1 MAKDDSLKKPKKIDV
16 NRIMIF
22 ISSILIP
29 FLWID
34 LYLVLKNTSKLMVV
48 GIIATL
54 ILVWTGLLVAYI
66 HRMKNEEKAHSDEQV
81 EELLRTGKANYLM
94 QKKLAEKIDNIGEKV
109 AIPADEIITAQKAI
123 AKLTLARN
131 KENTDA
137 LMHSNEQVI
146 EKTLEVEERLSENN
160 QQIIDMQKNLMD
172 EKLQELTQS
181 QKLVLDNLNAVKES
195 LQSDM
200 QDVLSNM
207 IHEAL
212 EKELASAIEQIH
224 TYVKETA
231 SQAVDSVKE
240 NLAAEVPVMAA
251 VSPTE
256 DEELPDLGIPT
267 EDEEL
272 PDLGMPTED
281 EEMPDL
287 GMPAESEEL
296 PDPGMPAEDE
306 ELPDLGMPAESEEMP
321 DLGMPTE
328 DEEMPDLGMPTE
340 SEEMPDL
347 GMPAESEEL
356 PDSGMPT
363 ESEELPD
370 LGMPAES
377 EEMPDLGI
385 LTEDEELPDL
395 GIPTED
401 EELPDLGMP
410 TESEELP
417 DLGMPAMDEDLSNM
431 ELPVLG
437 EELSETELPDLS
449 DCSDLSE
456 EPVIGEMPLMEEE
469 PVEEVMPEEIPAMEE
484 TAEPETDMLT
494 LTEEIPISPEESVIE
509 EVKIPEETTMTE
521 EIPVSADESVIE
533 EVPAQEAEPSMADIS
548 NPNKIMT
555 PDEIAALIANL

>member
-1 MAKDDSLKKPKKIDV
+1 MAKDDSLKKPKKIEV

-34 LYLVLKNTSKLMVV
+34 LYLVSKNTSKLMVV
-48 GIIATL
+48 GIIAAL
-54 ILVWTGLLVAYI
+54 ILVWTGLLVTYI

-94 QKKLAEKIDNIGEKV
+94 QKKLAEKIDNIGEKDAV
-109 AIPADEIITAQKAI
+109 PADEIITAQKAI
-123 AKLTLARN
+123 AKLMLARN

-146 EKTLEVEERLSENN
+146 EKTLEVEEKLSENS
-160 QQIIDMQKNLMD
+160 QQIMDMQKNQMD
-172 EKLQELTQS
+172 EKLQELMQS

-207 IHEAL
+207 IHDTL

-224 TYVKETA
+224 TYVKEAA

-251 VSPTE
+251 VSPAMDEELPDPGMPAESEELPDHGMPTE
-256 DEELPDLGIPT
+256 DEELPDSGMPT

-272 PDLGMPTED
+272 PDLGVPTED
-281 EEMPDL
+281 
-287 GMPAESEEL
+287 
-296 PDPGMPAEDE
+296 
-306 ELPDLGMPAESEEMP
+306 
-321 DLGMPTE
+321 
-328 DEEMPDLGMPTE
+328 
-340 SEEMPDL
+340 
-347 GMPAESEEL
+347 
-356 PDSGMPT
+356 
-363 ESEELPD
+363 
-370 LGMPAES
+370 
-377 EEMPDLGI
+377 
-385 LTEDEELPDL
+385 
-395 GIPTED
+395 
-401 EELPDLGMP
+401 
-410 TESEELP
+410 EELP

-431 ELPVLG
+431 ELPTLG
-437 EELSETELPDLS
+437 EELSETELPDLT
-449 DCSDLSE
+449 DGGDLDE
-456 EPVIGEMPLMEEE
+456 EPSIGEMPVFDDLNDAASAVEEVQAE
-469 PVEEVMPEEIPAMEE
+469 PVEEVEAEEVPITEE
-484 TAEPETDMLT
+484 ATVEPDTDAVT
-494 LTEEIPISPEESVIE
+494 LTEEIPVSADESVIE
-509 EVKIPEETTMTE
+509 EVKIPEETTVTE

-533 EVPAQEAEPSMADIS
+533 EVPAQEASSSMADMS

>member
-34 LYLVLKNTSKLMVV
+34 LYLVLKNASKMMVV
-48 GIIATL
+48 GIIAAL
-54 ILVWTGLLVAYI
+54 ILVWTGLLVTYI

-109 AIPADEIITAQKAI
+109 AVPADEIITAQKAI

-146 EKTLEVEERLSENN
+146 EKTLEVEEKLSENS
-160 QQIIDMQKNLMD
+160 QQIMDMQRNLMD

-181 QKLVLDNLNAVKES
+181 QKLVLDNLNDVKES

-207 IHEAL
+207 IHDTL

-224 TYVKETA
+224 TYVKEA
-231 SQAVDSVKE
+231 VSQAVGSVKE
-240 NLAAEVPVMAA
+240 NPAAEVPVMAA
-251 VSPTE
+251 VSPAM
-256 DEELPDLGIPT
+256 DEELPDP
-267 EDEEL
+267 
-272 PDLGMPTED
+272 
-281 EEMPDL
+281 

-296 PDPGMPAEDE
+296 PDH
-306 ELPDLGMPAESEEMP
+306 
-321 DLGMPTE
+321 GMPTE
-328 DEEMPDLGMPTE
+328 D
-340 SEEMPDL
+340 
-347 GMPAESEEL
+347 
-356 PDSGMPT
+356 
-363 ESEELPD
+363 
-370 LGMPAES
+370 
-377 EEMPDLGI
+377 
-385 LTEDEELPDL
+385 
-395 GIPTED
+395 
-401 EELPDLGMP
+401 
-410 TESEELP
+410 EELP

-431 ELPVLG
+431 ELPTLG
-437 EELSETELPDLS
+437 EELSETELPDLT
-449 DCSDLSE
+449 DGGDLDE
-456 EPVIGEMPLMEEE
+456 EPVIGEMPLMDEEEPEAADTSLIDEEPSIGEMPVFDDLNDAASAAEEVQAE
-469 PVEEVMPEEIPAMEE
+469 PVEEVEAEEVPITEE
-484 TAEPETDMLT
+484 ATVEPDTDAVT
-494 LTEEIPISPEESVIE
+494 LTEEIPVSADESVIE
-509 EVKIPEETTMTE
+509 EVKIPEETTVTE

-533 EVPAQEAEPSMADIS
+533 EVPAQEASSSMADMS

>member
-48 GIIATL
+48 GIIAAL
-54 ILVWTGLLVAYI
+54 ILVWTGLLITYI
-66 HRMKNEEKAHSDEQV
+66 HRMKNEEKAHLDEQA

-109 AIPADEIITAQKAI
+109 AVPADEIITAQKAI

-146 EKTLEVEERLSENN
+146 EKTLEVEEKLSENN

-181 QKLVLDNLNAVKES
+181 QKLVLDNLKDVKES

-207 IHEAL
+207 IHDTL

-224 TYVKETA
+224 TYVKEAA

-240 NLAAEVPVMAA
+240 NLAAEVPAMAA
-251 VSPTE
+251 VSPAMDE
-256 DEELPDLGIPT
+256 QLPDMGMPEIDEELPDLGIPT

-272 PDLGMPTED
+272 PDLGMP
-281 EEMPDL
+281 
-287 GMPAESEEL
+287 AE
-296 PDPGMPAEDE
+296 G
-306 ELPDLGMPAESEEMP
+306 
-321 DLGMPTE
+321 
-328 DEEMPDLGMPTE
+328 
-340 SEEMPDL
+340 
-347 GMPAESEEL
+347 
-356 PDSGMPT
+356 
-363 ESEELPD
+363 
-370 LGMPAES
+370 
-377 EEMPDLGI
+377 
-385 LTEDEELPDL
+385 
-395 GIPTED
+395 

-431 ELPVLG
+431 ELPALG

-449 DCSDLSE
+449 DSSDLSE

-494 LTEEIPISPEESVIE
+494 LTEEIPVSPEESVIE
-509 EVKIPEETTMTE
+509 EVKIPEETTITE

-533 EVPAQEAEPSMADIS
+533 EVPAQEAEPSMADMS

>member
-29 FLWID
+29 FLWIG

-48 GIIATL
+48 GIIAAL
-54 ILVWTGLLVAYI
+54 ILVWTGLLVTYI

-109 AIPADEIITAQKAI
+109 VIPADEIITAQKAI

-224 TYVKETA
+224 TYVKEAA

-251 VSPTE
+251 VSPA
-256 DEELPDLGIPT
+256 
-267 EDEEL
+267 
-272 PDLGMPTED
+272 M
-281 EEMPDL
+281 
-287 GMPAESEEL
+287 
-296 PDPGMPAEDE
+296 DE
-306 ELPDLGMPAESEEMP
+306 ELPDLGMPAE
-321 DLGMPTE
+321 D
-328 DEEMPDLGMPTE
+328 
-340 SEEMPDL
+340 
-347 GMPAESEEL
+347 EEL
-356 PDSGMPT
+356 PDSGIPT

-370 LGMPAES
+370 LGM
-377 EEMPDLGI
+377 
-385 LTEDEELPDL
+385 
-395 GIPTED
+395 PTED

>member
-34 LYLVLKNTSKLMVV
+34 LYLVSKNTSKLMVV
-48 GIIATL
+48 GIIAAL
-54 ILVWTGLLVAYI
+54 ILVWTGLLVTYI

-94 QKKLAEKIDNIGEKV
+94 QKKLAEKIDNIGEKDAV
-109 AIPADEIITAQKAI
+109 PADEIITAQKAI
-123 AKLTLARN
+123 AKLMLARN

-146 EKTLEVEERLSENN
+146 EKTLEVEEKLSENS
-160 QQIIDMQKNLMD
+160 QQIMDMQKNQMD
-172 EKLQELTQS
+172 EKLQELMQS
-181 QKLVLDNLNAVKES
+181 QKLVLDNLNDVKES

-207 IHEAL
+207 IHDTL

-224 TYVKETA
+224 TYVKEAA

-251 VSPTE
+251 VSPAM
-256 DEELPDLGIPT
+256 DEELPDP
-267 EDEEL
+267 
-272 PDLGMPTED
+272 
-281 EEMPDL
+281 
-287 GMPAESEEL
+287 
-296 PDPGMPAEDE
+296 
-306 ELPDLGMPAESEEMP
+306 
-321 DLGMPTE
+321 
-328 DEEMPDLGMPTE
+328 
-340 SEEMPDL
+340 

-363 ESEELPD
+363 E
-370 LGMPAES
+370 
-377 EEMPDLGI
+377 
-385 LTEDEELPDL
+385 DEELPDH
-395 GIPTED
+395 
-401 EELPDLGMP
+401 GMP
-410 TESEELP
+410 TEDEELP

-431 ELPVLG
+431 ELPTLG
-437 EELSETELPDLS
+437 EELSETELPDLT
-449 DCSDLSE
+449 DGGDLDE
-456 EPVIGEMPLMEEE
+456 EPSIGEMPLMEEE
-469 PVEEVMPEEIPAMEE
+469 EPEAADTSLIDEEPSIGEMPVFDDLNDAASAAEEVQAEPVEEVEAEEVPITEE
-484 TAEPETDMLT
+484 ATVEPDTDAVT
-494 LTEEIPISPEESVIE
+494 LTEEIPVSADESVIE
-509 EVKIPEETTMTE
+509 EVKIPEETTVTE

-533 EVPAQEAEPSMADIS
+533 EVPAQEASSSMADMS

>member
-34 LYLVLKNTSKLMVV
+34 LYLVSKNTSKMMVV
-48 GIIATL
+48 GIIAAL
-54 ILVWTGLLVAYI
+54 ILVWTGLLVTYI

-94 QKKLAEKIDNIGEKV
+94 QKKLAEKIDNIGEKDAV
-109 AIPADEIITAQKAI
+109 PADEIITAQKAI
-123 AKLTLARN
+123 AKLMLARN

-146 EKTLEVEERLSENN
+146 EKTLEVEEKLSENS
-160 QQIIDMQKNLMD
+160 QQIMDMQKNQMD
-172 EKLQELTQS
+172 EKLQELMQS

-207 IHEAL
+207 IHDTL

-224 TYVKETA
+224 TYVKEAA

-251 VSPTE
+251 VSPAM
-256 DEELPDLGIPT
+256 DEELPDP
-267 EDEEL
+267 
-272 PDLGMPTED
+272 
-281 EEMPDL
+281 

-296 PDPGMPAEDE
+296 PDH
-306 ELPDLGMPAESEEMP
+306 
-321 DLGMPTE
+321 GMPTE
-328 DEEMPDLGMPTE
+328 D
-340 SEEMPDL
+340 
-347 GMPAESEEL
+347 
-356 PDSGMPT
+356 
-363 ESEELPD
+363 
-370 LGMPAES
+370 
-377 EEMPDLGI
+377 
-385 LTEDEELPDL
+385 
-395 GIPTED
+395 
-401 EELPDLGMP
+401 
-410 TESEELP
+410 EELP

-431 ELPVLG
+431 ELPTLG
-437 EELSETELPDLS
+437 EELSETELPDLT
-449 DCSDLSE
+449 DGGDLDE
-456 EPVIGEMPLMEEE
+456 EPSIGEMPLMEEE
-469 PVEEVMPEEIPAMEE
+469 EPEAADTSLIDEEPSIGEMPVFDDLNDAASAVEEVQAEPVEEVEAEEVPITEE
-484 TAEPETDMLT
+484 ATVEPDTDAVT
-494 LTEEIPISPEESVIE
+494 LTEEIPVSADESVIE
-509 EVKIPEETTMTE
+509 EVKIPEETTITE

-533 EVPAQEAEPSMADIS
+533 EVPAQETEPSMADMS

>member
-1 MAKDDSLKKPKKIDV
+1 MAKDDSLKKQKKIEV

-34 LYLVLKNTSKLMVV
+34 LYLVSKNTSKLMVV
-48 GIIATL
+48 GIIAAL
-54 ILVWTGLLVAYI
+54 ILVWTGLLVTYI

-94 QKKLAEKIDNIGEKV
+94 QKKLAEKIDNIGEKDAV
-109 AIPADEIITAQKAI
+109 PADEIITAQKAI
-123 AKLTLARN
+123 AKLMLARN

-146 EKTLEVEERLSENN
+146 EKTLEVEEKLSENS
-160 QQIIDMQKNLMD
+160 QQIMDMQKNQMD
-172 EKLQELTQS
+172 EKLQELMQS
-181 QKLVLDNLNAVKES
+181 QKLVLDNLNDVKES

-207 IHEAL
+207 IHDTL

-224 TYVKETA
+224 TYVKEAA

-251 VSPTE
+251 VSPAM
-256 DEELPDLGIPT
+256 DEELPDP
-267 EDEEL
+267 
-272 PDLGMPTED
+272 
-281 EEMPDL
+281 

-296 PDPGMPAEDE
+296 PDH
-306 ELPDLGMPAESEEMP
+306 
-321 DLGMPTE
+321 GMPTE
-328 DEEMPDLGMPTE
+328 DEELPDHGMPT
-340 SEEMPDL
+340 
-347 GMPAESEEL
+347 ESEEL

-363 ESEELPD
+363 E
-370 LGMPAES
+370 
-377 EEMPDLGI
+377 
-385 LTEDEELPDL
+385 DEELPDL
-395 GIPTED
+395 GVPTED
-401 EELPDLGMP
+401 
-410 TESEELP
+410 EELP

-431 ELPVLG
+431 ELPTLG
-437 EELSETELPDLS
+437 EELSETELPDLT
-449 DCSDLSE
+449 DGGDLDE
-456 EPVIGEMPLMEEE
+456 EPSIGEMPLMEEE
-469 PVEEVMPEEIPAMEE
+469 EPEAADTSLIDEEPSIGEMPVFDDLNDAASAVEEVQAEPVEEVEAEEVPITEE
-484 TAEPETDMLT
+484 ATVEPDTDAVT
-494 LTEEIPISPEESVIE
+494 LTEEIPVSADESVIE
-509 EVKIPEETTMTE
+509 EVKIPEETTVTE

-533 EVPAQEAEPSMADIS
+533 EVPAQEASSSMADMS

>member
-1 MAKDDSLKKPKKIDV
+1 MAKDDSLKKPKKIEV

-34 LYLVLKNTSKLMVV
+34 LYLVSKNTSKLMVV
-48 GIIATL
+48 GIIAAL
-54 ILVWTGLLVAYI
+54 ILVWTGLLVTYI
-66 HRMKNEEKAHSDEQV
+66 HRMKNEEKAHSDEQA

-94 QKKLAEKIDNIGEKV
+94 QKKLAEKIDNIGEKDAV
-109 AIPADEIITAQKAI
+109 PADEIITAQKAI
-123 AKLTLARN
+123 AKLMLARN

-146 EKTLEVEERLSENN
+146 EKTLEVEEKLSENS
-160 QQIIDMQKNLMD
+160 QQIMDMQKNQMD
-172 EKLQELTQS
+172 EKLQELMQS

-207 IHEAL
+207 IHDTL

-224 TYVKETA
+224 TYVKEAA

-251 VSPTE
+251 VSPAM
-256 DEELPDLGIPT
+256 DEELPDP
-267 EDEEL
+267 
-272 PDLGMPTED
+272 
-281 EEMPDL
+281 

-296 PDPGMPAEDE
+296 PDH
-306 ELPDLGMPAESEEMP
+306 
-321 DLGMPTE
+321 GMPTE
-328 DEEMPDLGMPTE
+328 DEELPDHGMPT
-340 SEEMPDL
+340 
-347 GMPAESEEL
+347 ESEEL

-363 ESEELPD
+363 E
-370 LGMPAES
+370 
-377 EEMPDLGI
+377 
-385 LTEDEELPDL
+385 DEELPDL
-395 GIPTED
+395 GVPTED
-401 EELPDLGMP
+401 
-410 TESEELP
+410 EELP

-431 ELPVLG
+431 ELPTLG
-437 EELSETELPDLS
+437 EELAETELPDLT
-449 DCSDLSE
+449 DGGDLDE
-456 EPVIGEMPLMEEE
+456 EPVIGEMPLMDEEEPEAADTSLIDEEPSIGEMPVFDDLNDAASAVEEVQAE
-469 PVEEVMPEEIPAMEE
+469 PVEEVEAEEVPITEE
-484 TAEPETDMLT
+484 ATVEPDTDAVT
-494 LTEEIPISPEESVIE
+494 LTEEIPVSADESVIE
-509 EVKIPEETTMTE
+509 EVKIPEETTVTE

-533 EVPAQEAEPSMADIS
+533 EVPAQEASSSMADMS

>member
-1 MAKDDSLKKPKKIDV
+1 MAKDDTLKKPKKMDV

-48 GIIATL
+48 GIIAAL
-54 ILVWTGLLVAYI
+54 ILVWTGLLITYI
-66 HRMKNEEKAHSDEQV
+66 HRMKNEEKAHLDEQA

-109 AIPADEIITAQKAI
+109 AVPADEIITAQKAI

-146 EKTLEVEERLSENN
+146 EKTLEVEEKLSENN

-224 TYVKETA
+224 TYVKEAA
-231 SQAVDSVKE
+231 SQAVDSAKE

-251 VSPTE
+251 VSPAMDE
-256 DEELPDLGIPT
+256 QLPDMGMPEIDEELPDLGIPT

-281 EEMPDL
+281 EE
-287 GMPAESEEL
+287 
-296 PDPGMPAEDE
+296 
-306 ELPDLGMPAESEEMP
+306 LPDL
-321 DLGMPTE
+321 
-328 DEEMPDLGMPTE
+328 
-340 SEEMPDL
+340 
-347 GMPAESEEL
+347 
-356 PDSGMPT
+356 GMPT

-370 LGMPAES
+370 LGMPA
-377 EEMPDLGI
+377 
-385 LTEDEELPDL
+385 
-395 GIPTED
+395 
-401 EELPDLGMP
+401 
-410 TESEELP
+410 ESEELP

-431 ELPVLG
+431 ELPALG

-509 EVKIPEETTMTE
+509 EVKIPEETTITE

-533 EVPAQEAEPSMADIS
+533 EVPAQEAEPSMADMS

>member
-34 LYLVLKNTSKLMVV
+34 LYLVLKNASKMMVV
-48 GIIATL
+48 GIIAAL
-54 ILVWTGLLVAYI
+54 ILVWTGLLVTYI

-94 QKKLAEKIDNIGEKV
+94 QKKLAEKIDNIGEKDAV
-109 AIPADEIITAQKAI
+109 PADEIITAQKAI
-123 AKLTLARN
+123 AKLMLARN

-146 EKTLEVEERLSENN
+146 EKTLEVEEKLSENS
-160 QQIIDMQKNLMD
+160 QQIMDMQKNQMD
-172 EKLQELTQS
+172 EKLQELMQS
-181 QKLVLDNLNAVKES
+181 QKLVLDNLNDVKES

-207 IHEAL
+207 IHDTL

-224 TYVKETA
+224 TYVKEAA

-251 VSPTE
+251 VSPAM
-256 DEELPDLGIPT
+256 DEELPDP
-267 EDEEL
+267 
-272 PDLGMPTED
+272 
-281 EEMPDL
+281 

-296 PDPGMPAEDE
+296 PDH
-306 ELPDLGMPAESEEMP
+306 
-321 DLGMPTE
+321 GMPTE
-328 DEEMPDLGMPTE
+328 D
-340 SEEMPDL
+340 
-347 GMPAESEEL
+347 
-356 PDSGMPT
+356 
-363 ESEELPD
+363 
-370 LGMPAES
+370 
-377 EEMPDLGI
+377 
-385 LTEDEELPDL
+385 
-395 GIPTED
+395 
-401 EELPDLGMP
+401 
-410 TESEELP
+410 EELP

-431 ELPVLG
+431 ELPTLG
-437 EELSETELPDLS
+437 EELSETELPDLT
-449 DCSDLSE
+449 DGGDLDE
-456 EPVIGEMPLMEEE
+456 EPSIGEMPLMEEE
-469 PVEEVMPEEIPAMEE
+469 EPEAADTSLIDEEPSIGEMPLMEEEEPEAADTSLIDEEPSIGEMPVFDDLNDAASAAEEVQAEPVEEVEAEEVPITEE
-484 TAEPETDMLT
+484 ATVEPDTDAVT
-494 LTEEIPISPEESVIE
+494 LTEEIPVSPEESVIE
-509 EVKIPEETTMTE
+509 EVKIPEETTITE

-533 EVPAQEAEPSMADIS
+533 EVPAQEAEPSMADMS

>member
-48 GIIATL
+48 GIIAAL
-54 ILVWTGLLVAYI
+54 ILVWTGLLITYI
-66 HRMKNEEKAHSDEQV
+66 HRMKNEEKAHLDEQA

-109 AIPADEIITAQKAI
+109 AVPADEIITAQKAI

-146 EKTLEVEERLSENN
+146 EKTLEVEEKLSENN

-181 QKLVLDNLNAVKES
+181 QKLVLDNLKDVKES

-207 IHEAL
+207 IHDTL

-224 TYVKETA
+224 TYVKEAA

-251 VSPTE
+251 VSPAMDE
-256 DEELPDLGIPT
+256 QLPDMGMSEIDEELPDLGIPT

-281 EEMPDL
+281 EELPDLGMPTEREELPDL
-287 GMPAESEEL
+287 GMPAEDEEL
-296 PDPGMPAEDE
+296 PDPGMPTEDE
-306 ELPDLGMPAESEEMP
+306 ELPDLGMPAESEE
-321 DLGMPTE
+321 
-328 DEEMPDLGMPTE
+328 
-340 SEEMPDL
+340 
-347 GMPAESEEL
+347 
-356 PDSGMPT
+356 
-363 ESEELPD
+363 LPD
-370 LGMPAES
+370 LGM
-377 EEMPDLGI
+377 
-385 LTEDEELPDL
+385 
-395 GIPTED
+395 PTED

-410 TESEELP
+410 TEGEELP
-417 DLGMPAMDEDLSNM
+417 DLGMPAMDENLSNM
-431 ELPVLG
+431 ELPALG

-449 DCSDLSE
+449 DSSDLSE

-469 PVEEVMPEEIPAMEE
+469 SVEEVMPEEIPAMEE

-494 LTEEIPISPEESVIE
+494 LTEEIPVSPEESVIE
-509 EVKIPEETTMTE
+509 EVKIPEETTITE

-533 EVPAQEAEPSMADIS
+533 EVPAQEAEPSMADMS

>member
-1 MAKDDSLKKPKKIDV
+1 MAKDDSLKKPKKIEV

-34 LYLVLKNTSKLMVV
+34 LYLVSKNTSKLMVV
-48 GIIATL
+48 GIIAAL
-54 ILVWTGLLVAYI
+54 ILVWTGLLVTYI

-109 AIPADEIITAQKAI
+109 VVPADEIITAQKAI

-146 EKTLEVEERLSENN
+146 EKTLEVEEKLSENN

-181 QKLVLDNLNAVKES
+181 QKLVLDNLKDVKES

-224 TYVKETA
+224 TYVKEAA

-240 NLAAEVPVMAA
+240 NFAAEVPVMAA
-251 VSPTE
+251 VSPAM
-256 DEELPDLGIPT
+256 DEELPDP
-267 EDEEL
+267 
-272 PDLGMPTED
+272 
-281 EEMPDL
+281 

-296 PDPGMPAEDE
+296 PDPGMPAESEELPDPGMPIEDE
-306 ELPDLGMPAESEEMP
+306 ELPDLGMP
-321 DLGMPTE
+321 
-328 DEEMPDLGMPTE
+328 
-340 SEEMPDL
+340 
-347 GMPAESEEL
+347 
-356 PDSGMPT
+356 
-363 ESEELPD
+363 
-370 LGMPAES
+370 
-377 EEMPDLGI
+377 
-385 LTEDEELPDL
+385 TEDEELPDL

-417 DLGMPAMDEDLSNM
+417 DLGMPTESEELPDLGMPTESEELPDLGMPTESEELPDLGIPTMDENLSNM
-431 ELPVLG
+431 ELPTLG

-449 DCSDLSE
+449 DGSDLSE

-509 EVKIPEETTMTE
+509 KVKIPEETTITE

-533 EVPAQEAEPSMADIS
+533 EVPAQETEPSMADMS

>member
-1 MAKDDSLKKPKKIDV
+1 MAKDDSLKKPKKIEV

-34 LYLVLKNTSKLMVV
+34 LYLVSKNTSKLMVV
-48 GIIATL
+48 GIIAAL
-54 ILVWTGLLVAYI
+54 ILVWTGLLVTYI

-109 AIPADEIITAQKAI
+109 VVPADEIITAQKAI

-146 EKTLEVEERLSENN
+146 EKTLEVEEKLSENN

-224 TYVKETA
+224 TYVKEAA

-251 VSPTE
+251 VSPAM
-256 DEELPDLGIPT
+256 DEELPDP
-267 EDEEL
+267 
-272 PDLGMPTED
+272 
-281 EEMPDL
+281 

-296 PDPGMPAEDE
+296 PDPGMPIEDE
-306 ELPDLGMPAESEEMP
+306 ELPDLGMP
-321 DLGMPTE
+321 
-328 DEEMPDLGMPTE
+328 
-340 SEEMPDL
+340 
-347 GMPAESEEL
+347 
-356 PDSGMPT
+356 
-363 ESEELPD
+363 
-370 LGMPAES
+370 
-377 EEMPDLGI
+377 
-385 LTEDEELPDL
+385 TEDEELPDL

-417 DLGMPAMDEDLSNM
+417 DLGMPTESEELPDLGIPTEDEELPDLGMPTESEELPDLGMPAESEELPDLGMPTEDEELPDLGMPAEDEELPDPGMPTMDENLSNM
-431 ELPVLG
+431 ELPTLG

-449 DCSDLSE
+449 DGSDLSE

-509 EVKIPEETTMTE
+509 KVKIPEETTITE

-533 EVPAQEAEPSMADIS
+533 EVPAQETEPSMADMS

>member
-1 MAKDDSLKKPKKIDV
+1 MAKDDSLKKPKKIEV

-34 LYLVLKNTSKLMVV
+34 LYLVSKNTSKLMVV
-48 GIIATL
+48 GIIAAL
-54 ILVWTGLLVAYI
+54 ILVWTGLLVTYI

-94 QKKLAEKIDNIGEKV
+94 QKKLAEKIDNIGEKDAV
-109 AIPADEIITAQKAI
+109 PADEIITAQKAI
-123 AKLTLARN
+123 AKLMLARN

-146 EKTLEVEERLSENN
+146 EKTLEVEEKLSENS
-160 QQIIDMQKNLMD
+160 QQIMDMQKNQMD

-181 QKLVLDNLNAVKES
+181 QKLVLDNLNDVKES

-207 IHEAL
+207 IHDTL

-224 TYVKETA
+224 TYVKEAA

-251 VSPTE
+251 VSPAM
-256 DEELPDLGIPT
+256 DEELPDP
-267 EDEEL
+267 
-272 PDLGMPTED
+272 
-281 EEMPDL
+281 

-296 PDPGMPAEDE
+296 PDH
-306 ELPDLGMPAESEEMP
+306 
-321 DLGMPTE
+321 GMPTE
-328 DEEMPDLGMPTE
+328 D
-340 SEEMPDL
+340 
-347 GMPAESEEL
+347 
-356 PDSGMPT
+356 
-363 ESEELPD
+363 
-370 LGMPAES
+370 
-377 EEMPDLGI
+377 
-385 LTEDEELPDL
+385 
-395 GIPTED
+395 
-401 EELPDLGMP
+401 
-410 TESEELP
+410 EELP

-431 ELPVLG
+431 ELPTLG
-437 EELSETELPDLS
+437 EELSETELPDLT
-449 DCSDLSE
+449 DGGDLDE
-456 EPVIGEMPLMEEE
+456 EPVIGEMPLMDEEEPEAADTSLIDEEPSIGEMPLMEEEEPAAVDTSLMEEEPSIGEMPVFDDLNDAASAVEEVQAE
-469 PVEEVMPEEIPAMEE
+469 PVEEVEAEEVPITEE
-484 TAEPETDMLT
+484 ATVEPDTDAVT
-494 LTEEIPISPEESVIE
+494 LTEEIPVSADESVIE
-509 EVKIPEETTMTE
+509 EVKIPEETTVTE

-533 EVPAQEAEPSMADIS
+533 EVPAQEASSSMADMS

>member
-1 MAKDDSLKKPKKIDV
+1 MAKDDTLKKPKKIEV

-34 LYLVLKNTSKLMVV
+34 LYLVSKNTSKLMVV
-48 GIIATL
+48 GIIAAL
-54 ILVWTGLLVAYI
+54 ILVWTGLLVTYI

-94 QKKLAEKIDNIGEKV
+94 QKKLAEKIDNIGEKDAV
-109 AIPADEIITAQKAI
+109 PADEIITAQKAI
-123 AKLTLARN
+123 AKLMLARN

-146 EKTLEVEERLSENN
+146 EKTLEVEEKLSENS
-160 QQIIDMQKNLMD
+160 QQIMDMQKNQMD
-172 EKLQELTQS
+172 EKLQELMQS

-207 IHEAL
+207 IHDTL

-224 TYVKETA
+224 TYVKEAA

-251 VSPTE
+251 VSPAM
-256 DEELPDLGIPT
+256 DEELPDP
-267 EDEEL
+267 
-272 PDLGMPTED
+272 
-281 EEMPDL
+281 

-296 PDPGMPAEDE
+296 PDH
-306 ELPDLGMPAESEEMP
+306 
-321 DLGMPTE
+321 GMPTE
-328 DEEMPDLGMPTE
+328 DEELPDHGMPT
-340 SEEMPDL
+340 
-347 GMPAESEEL
+347 ESEEL

-363 ESEELPD
+363 E
-370 LGMPAES
+370 
-377 EEMPDLGI
+377 
-385 LTEDEELPDL
+385 DEELPDL
-395 GIPTED
+395 GVPTED
-401 EELPDLGMP
+401 
-410 TESEELP
+410 EELP

-431 ELPVLG
+431 ELPTLG
-437 EELSETELPDLS
+437 EELSETELPDLT
-449 DCSDLSE
+449 DGGDLDE
-456 EPVIGEMPLMEEE
+456 EPSIGEMPLMEEE
-469 PVEEVMPEEIPAMEE
+469 EPEAADTSLIDEEPSIGEMPVFDDLNDAASAVEEVQAEPVEEVEAEEVPITEE
-484 TAEPETDMLT
+484 ATVEPDTDAVT
-494 LTEEIPISPEESVIE
+494 LTEEIPVSADESVIE
-509 EVKIPEETTMTE
+509 EVKIPEETTVTE

-533 EVPAQEAEPSMADIS
+533 EVPAQEASSSMADMS